1 MMSLYHEHLEAP
13 FGEPVMQLDGA
24 SGTRF
29 TAMYLAK
36 VGQMLLQD
44 GAYGPH
50 RFYSPGFVRELFPK
64 KAAQYAPKLD
74 DAKLENGIG
83 LVWTTDP
90 EGPRENGVLGSN
102 VVGHGAATGVFFR
115 VALDHDLVI
124 VVGRSEHGGWGSNEA
139 WGDKLAAK
147 VAENIVREKRP

>member
-1 MMSLYHEHLEAP
+1 
-13 FGEPVMQLDGA
+13 
-24 SGTRF
+24 
-29 TAMYLAK
+29 
-36 VGQMLLQD
+36 MLLQD

-90 EGPRENGVLGSN
+90 EGPRENGVLGPN